1 MKIQH
6 LPRLSSPTSH
16 FKCHIRSF
24 ICVPFSFNSFTILLP
39 SFIFHH
45 LAEMPLSTILEHEPI
60 SFNEMAVQEN
70 TQAAPLPGCALESKT
85 RHTFSL
91 KASALMAT
99 LPSPINPTSRPMTPD
114 SLFGEISNP
123 QNVAC
128 PVPDGPIPPIFLR
141 CRTCWRKD
149 HRKSITPILVIP
161 SYRQKDTN
169 KSSNWEREMRIPT
182 ATDLLEGRIRG
193 RAV

>member
-1 MKIQH
+1 M
-6 LPRLSSPTSH
+6 LSSPTAH

-24 ICVPFSFNSFTILLP
+24 ICVPFSSNSCTILLP
-39 SFIFHH
+39 SIIFHR
-45 LAEMPLSTILEHEPI
+45 LAEMPLPTILEHELI
-60 SFNEMAVQEN
+60 SFNEMAVQEH
-70 TQAAPLPGCALESKT
+70 TQATPWPGCALESKT

-91 KASALMAT
+91 KAAALMAT

-123 QNVAC
+123 QDVAC
-128 PVPDGPIPPIFLR
+128 PVPDGRIPPIFLR
-141 CRTCWRKD
+141 CRNCWRKD
-149 HRKSITPILVIP
+149 HRESITPILVRL

-169 KSSNWEREMRIPT
+169 KSSNWEREVRIPT
-182 ATDLLEGRIRG
+182 ATDLLEDRVRR